1 MHAFLKLC
9 EFVPNLHHSPLL
21 PQPSAGQS
29 ESIGCQSPAPVA
41 GSRTQARLSQD
52 EHWPQQQCWPAISSY
67 LQSSASRFEQ
77 RLPGEAMLHSD
88 KRYVQ
93 QSVRQ
98 EIRNY
103 KRQRSYPEL
112 GELWSHCPMIWIR
125 RTPKHKQNLFG
136 VPSWWWQNIAAQNCP
151 VITILNSLFV
161 FSCFFCLFDFGP
173 KICFWDRTPFCQR
186 GVGRFSYFWQFPYSI
201 D

>member
-29 ESIGCQSPAPVA
+29 ESIGCQSPDPVVE
-41 GSRTQARLSQD
+41 SRTQARLSQCGSG
-52 EHWPQQQCWPAISSY
+52 HRPQQQWSLWKYSY

-77 RLPGEAMLHSD
+77 RLSGEARLHSD

-125 RTPKHKQNLFG
+125 RTPKPKQNLFG
-136 VPSWWWQNIAAQNCP
+136 VPSWC
-151 VITILNSLFV
+151 
-161 FSCFFCLFDFGP
+161 
-173 KICFWDRTPFCQR
+173 
-186 GVGRFSYFWQFPYSI
+186 I
-201 D
+201 DGDKTSQCKTALSSQY